1 MQLQSLATSPR
12 HYGVPQWSLVS
23 DEQLGRRWWPSLPDD
38 ITKSLHTIRRSLT
51 TTSHSLDDNGDA
63 GPRRMASLRRR
74 TRTGEK
80 SPRLCGHPRLH
91 SMTPTF
97 GTRQRTSS
105 PAHRGPLLWHR
116 PSSWWQRP
124 ISLWLSPRVWR
135 WRRRVLAPGGW
146 AKGRGNRYFMHETRV
161 MGHCQ
166 EIRSRFTTVGYG
178 FCWGMRWTREGGN
191 WQGGPPVVTLSRQ
204 GGHSQ
209 SHDRVV
215 PPGRGRDNAPLCA
228 CGMGTGG
235 PHMEVFAREGAE
247 RAVREGGGWA
257 G

>member
-116 PSSWWQRP
+116 PR
-124 ISLWLSPRVWR
+124 PRVH
-135 WRRRVLAPGGW
+135 GGC
-146 AKGRGNRYFMHETRV
+146 V
-161 MGHCQ
+161 
-166 EIRSRFTTVGYG
+166 RSLPDSPLGYG
-178 FCWGMRWTREGGN
+178 DGGDGCWLRVGEE
-191 WQGGPPVVTLSRQ
+191 
-204 GGHSQ
+204 
-209 SHDRVV
+209 RVV
-215 PPGRGRDNAPLCA
+215 DINIYARNARHGSLPGDSSKIHDSWLRILLRYAMNSGGREL
-228 CGMGTGG
+228 TGR
-235 PHMEVFAREGAE
+235 PHQQ
-247 RAVREGGGWA
+247 
-257 G
+257 